1 MSKQARLGDIVNI
14 SCPHGATGI
23 ITTGSNYT
31 YDRGKKVARLSD
43 TVICCSCGKTGNIIS
58 GSQYTYADA
67 LKMAKVGDTCVGSC
81 DVGAKCC
88 PHSRTGTIVTG
99 SDTTYTT

>member
-31 YDRGKKVARLSD
+31 YDRGK
-43 TVICCSCGKTGNIIS
+43 
-58 GSQYTYADA
+58 
-67 LKMAKVGDTCVGSC
+67 KMAKVGDTCVGSC